1 MGIELSQE
9 EALKILSGLELT
21 AYQLKELASEV
32 GSHEDKFNLLQ
43 SRIVE
48 IQQTIALLNASKA
61 RLDNAVSLLPEY
73 YAKVDRVV
81 EALAR
86 MHSNMDS
93 IKNQAWGGFLSAI
106 AMTLMG
112 WAVIGFQKPAK
123 SATIDAPIDVELL
136 SFFDEKPT
144 FRLHPQRSTK

>member
-32 GSHEDKFNLLQ
+32 GSHEEKFTLLQ
-43 SRIVE
+43 SRIVDL
-48 IQQTIALLNASKA
+48 QQALALLTASKT
-61 RLDNAVSLLPEY
+61 RLDNAVNSLPEY
-73 YAKVDRVV
+73 YAKVDRLT

-86 MHSNMDS
+86 MQSNMDS

-106 AMTLMG
+106 MMTVVG
-112 WAVIGFQKPAK
+112 WAVIGFQKPVK
-123 SATIDAPIDVELL
+123 SATMEALINVAPLTN
-136 SFFDEKPT
+136 EK
-144 FRLHPQRSTK
+144 FISRHYPQRSVE